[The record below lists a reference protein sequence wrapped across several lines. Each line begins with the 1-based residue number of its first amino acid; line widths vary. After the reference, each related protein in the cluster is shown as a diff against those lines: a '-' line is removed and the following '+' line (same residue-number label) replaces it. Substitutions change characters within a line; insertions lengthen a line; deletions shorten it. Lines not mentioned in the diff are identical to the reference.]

1 MSYRIIDKKTN
12 EDILRTWGMNQ
23 KQRDAFYTYWSR
35 TELGKEAI
43 KSNHVSDYDL
53 LFLMPN
59 NVKRMRGL
67 PLTRISGRRKRKQK
81 EAKKRNILSFKFFD
95 IIEEITDRTISE
107 QISHNNFFGQFVD
120 ANGANIGDKNYFV

>member
-1 MSYRIIDKKTN
+1 
-12 EDILRTWGMNQ
+12 MNQ

-35 TELGKEAI
+35 TELGKEVI

-95 IIEEITDRTISE
+95 IIEEITDRTINE
-107 QISHNNFFGQFVD
+107 QITHNNFSGHFVD
-120 ANGANIGDKNYFV
+120 VNGVNIGDKNYFV